1 MPGKCRPSL
10 RAKTLYNVM
19 RSDLSET
26 DKRCIKAVFERF
38 DTPPVRQGRWI
49 LHKNGSGTCDQCR
62 FTQKNVWD
70 DDNVQNYCG
79 VCGAK
84 MTGETDV

>member
-26 DKRCIKAVFERF
+26 DKQCIKAVFERF
-38 DTPPVRQGRWI
+38 NAAQIEMGRWI
-49 LHKNGSGTCDQCR
+49 LRNDGSGTCNRCR

-84 MTGETDV
+84 MVKED